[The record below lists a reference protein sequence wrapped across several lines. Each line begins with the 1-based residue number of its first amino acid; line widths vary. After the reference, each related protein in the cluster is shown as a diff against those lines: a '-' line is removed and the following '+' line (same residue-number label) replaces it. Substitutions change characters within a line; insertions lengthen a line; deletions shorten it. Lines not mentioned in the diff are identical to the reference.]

1 MPQTQNPNNKDS
13 FAMEN
18 PITSLLPFAYRAAKP
33 RKRGLNYVRGPALL
47 GHALQDTLQTYGPHI
62 DVLKLSGHQAS
73 LSSEAAVLAAIAACK
88 DNDVAVAVGNPVIDV
103 ALSGGQSTYAAVIAQ
118 LAKWSVDIVEISL
131 IARSIDEED
140 LSLAIAIAKD
150 HGVQVFAEIGV
161 DFAHT
166 RSEDHELFVRRRA
179 RLAATALEVGATH
192 VLLESE
198 GLTENRAGEAYRW
211 DAIEGIVGGLDP
223 ARVIFEADDQ
233 DVMSRLI
240 DIFGPKA
247 NLMVDSSRIEKVE
260 AARRGFGPSQFLW
273 GKVATLGPAE

>member
-1 MPQTQNPNNKDS
+1 MD
-13 FAMEN
+13 N
-18 PITSLLPFAYRAAKP
+18 PITSLLPFAYREAKP

-47 GHALQDTLQTYGPHI
+47 GHALDDTLQTYAAHI
-62 DVLKLSGHQAS
+62 DILKLSGHQAS
-73 LSSEAAVLAAIAACK
+73 LASGTAVTAAIEACK
-88 DNDVAVAVGNPVIDV
+88 GHHVAVAVGNPVIDV
-103 ALSGGQSTYAAVIAQ
+103 ALSGGQDTFTAVIAQ
-118 LAKWSVDIVEISL
+118 LADWSVDLVEISL

-140 LSLAIAIAKD
+140 LARAIKIARD
-150 HGVQVFAEIGV
+150 HGIDILAEIGV

-179 RLAATALEVGATH
+179 RLAATALEAGATH
-192 VLLESE
+192 ILLESE
-198 GLTENRAGEAYRW
+198 GLTENRGSDNFRW

-223 ARVIFEADDQ
+223 TRVIFEADDQ

-240 DIFGPKA
+240 DIFGPKS

>member
-1 MPQTQNPNNKDS
+1 MD
-13 FAMEN
+13 N
-18 PITSLLPFAYRAAKP
+18 PITSLLPFAYRVPKP

-47 GHALQDTLQTYGPHI
+47 GHALEDTLQTYGTHI
-62 DVLKLSGHQAS
+62 DILKLSGHQAS
-73 LSSEAAVLAAIAACK
+73 LASGAAVAAAITACK
-88 DNDVAVAVGNPVIDV
+88 AHDVAVAVGNPVIDV
-103 ALSGGQSTYAAVIAQ
+103 ALSGGQETFLAVIAQ
-118 LAKWSVDIVEISL
+118 LADWSVDIVEISL
-131 IARSIDEED
+131 IARSLDEED
-140 LSLAIAIAKD
+140 VAHAIAIARD
-150 HGVQVFAEIGV
+150 HGIEVLAEIGV

-166 RSEDHELFVRRRA
+166 RSEDHELFERRRA
-179 RLAATALEVGATH
+179 WLAATALAHGASH

-198 GLTENRAGEAYRW
+198 GLTENRGAEAFRW
-211 DAIEGIVGGLDP
+211 GTIEAIVGGLDP
-223 ARVIFEADDQ
+223 AQVIFEADDQ